1 MNVRWSLVL
10 PAKGDSRLYCTE
22 VLLIDFRTP
31 SVADFVAGDSGCG
44 LHAVYAEMSSVYFV

>member
-44 LHAVYAEMSSVYFV
+44 LHAVYAEMSSVCFV